1 MLKPRGVNS
10 RADYGWVKLGVSPDY
25 TFPETP
31 YENVVDHALT
41 MHHCRKD
48 KALRRPVRH
57 PVRPYLV
64 DRLGQLS
71 ADTAL
76 GRLWRRLWM

>member
-1 MLKPRGVNS
+1 MTGSMLKPRGVNS

-41 MHHCRKD
+41 MHHGRKD
-48 KALRRPVRH
+48 KVRYQNRRVDVVPV
-57 PVRPYLV
+57 VCL
-64 DRLGQLS
+64 LG
-71 ADTAL
+71 
-76 GRLWRRLWM
+76 